1 MRRNQ
6 SWSGDILSSRAIGLP
21 SFMTVAALAYPTVA
35 APISYV
41 LIPPVTGGGATVVGG
56 FTFDAIGPTLDAV
69 GLSVTGGPQPGS
81 YTVPVSATA
90 AEIVA
95 EIPSTTD
102 RILLIFDNP
111 LGAVP
116 DPVSAIAFP
125 PSAPDPVPAWETR
138 YRRPLS
144 PPPSPCWVEP
154 SAFSFSSGERTRR
167 ERITNCPKR
176 LCVWAYV

>member
-1 MRRNQ
+1 MTMRNQ
-6 SWSGDILSSRAIGLP
+6 SWSGDILSSRAIGLL
-21 SFMTVAALAYPTVA
+21 SFMIVAALAYPTVA

-95 EIPSTTD
+95 EIPAQPIEYCSYLT
-102 RILLIFDNP
+102 ILLEP
-111 LGAVP
+111 CQ
-116 DPVSAIAFP
+116 
-125 PSAPDPVPAWETR
+125 TR
-138 YRRPLS
+138 S
-144 PPPSPCWVEP
+144 VQ
-154 SAFSFSSGERTRR
+154 
-167 ERITNCPKR
+167 
-176 LCVWAYV
+176 